1 MAITKVFAIRS
12 RFEKTV
18 QYAANEETTS
28 LSGIIE
34 YAVNPDKTEKRLF
47 ESCLNC
53 ESVENAAR
61 DMERTKRRYNKT
73 GGIQGYHIIQS
84 FQPGEITPE
93 QTHAIGVEFARRLF
107 GDRFE
112 VVVGTHLDKH
122 HLHNVRP
129 DRAMR
134 KAV

>member
-18 QYAANEETTS
+18 QYAANEEKTS
-28 LSGIIE
+28 LSGMIE

-53 ESVENAAR
+53 VSVENAAR

-84 FQPGEITPE
+84 FQPGSLPRSRPTPS
-93 QTHAIGVEFARRLF
+93 V
-107 GDRFE
+107 
-112 VVVGTHLDKH
+112 
-122 HLHNVRP
+122 
-129 DRAMR
+129 
-134 KAV
+134 

>member
-1 MAITKVFAIRS
+1 M
-12 RFEKTV
+12 
-18 QYAANEETTS
+18 
-28 LSGIIE
+28 
-34 YAVNPDKTEKRLF
+34 
-47 ESCLNC
+47 
-53 ESVENAAR
+53 ENAAR